1 MAASQDSVLTMTL
14 EEALQI
20 AKRQQ
25 PDLLNAERNIAYAK
39 AATREA
45 KSSYKPKLTVEGDYR
60 YNPIIQTNVL
70 PANAFN
76 PSNDPKELVPVRFGT
91 PWNGTAGLRLKQP
104 IYDPAKLAT
113 LDGNKLGEERA
124 VAQQK
129 KLVADQEEEIVKAW
143 YSIMLSQA
151 KADYYAADLARNTK
165 NVEVIREQLKEGRAL
180 EQDLREASLLVSAS
194 DIELEHTRMDV
205 YSTQVYLSYMMG
217 YDKVQLILPKE
228 KLEDGVSGPLKKM
241 GTVEPPADVTG
252 RPDIE
257 EQGVNLKIAEI
268 NMQQVR
274 AEQLPTVSFEG
285 YLGANNFTY
294 RFNPFTNWYG
304 NAFLGLSIRYPVFG
318 SGEKK
323 SQQEQARLQFENEKE
338 NLRKLTQKAYY
349 EVVNSSTK
357 LSYNARLMALQQE
370 RVKIQEDKI
379 NIVRNRLQD
388 GRALPQDLLN
398 EETRLAE
405 IRKDY
410 YQYAHDYLSS
420 LVEYRKASG
429 KSPASNQ

>member
-129 KLVADQEEEIVKAW
+129 KLMADQEEEIVKAW

-228 KLEDGVSGPLKKM
+228 KLEDGVSVPLKKM
-241 GTVEPPADVTG
+241 GTAEPPADITG

-357 LSYNARLMALQQE
+357 LSYNARLMGLQQE
-370 RVKIQEDKI
+370 RVKVQEDKI